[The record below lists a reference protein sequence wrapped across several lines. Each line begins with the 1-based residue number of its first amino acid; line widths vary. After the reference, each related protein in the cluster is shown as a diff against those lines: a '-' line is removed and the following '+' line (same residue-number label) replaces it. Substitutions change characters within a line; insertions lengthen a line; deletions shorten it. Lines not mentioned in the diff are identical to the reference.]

1 MARTL
6 LVLEHVTHAR
16 ASDAIAVLFAAAA
29 AAAVLASGCAGTPTT
44 VDDAPAPT
52 AAASCAPR
60 GRRPLGADA
69 ARVAPRCEAPTPLDV
84 HHDAQGHVDIL
95 HAYLTARGV
104 EGPFL
109 VDTGSQR
116 SFVIHD
122 GDERGTSATTVISCK
137 ETELP
142 IIARLQPRTAPDG
155 RPRAGVLGVDLLAH
169 GEVMDLDLAKGQ
181 LAWYS
186 PAPRMPAGAV
196 VVPVEYRKGW
206 LVASGIRV
214 NGRDVKL
221 VIDTGAQNVI
231 LVDDVARPGETREE
245 TFDGTSS
252 PITLF
257 HADGVVT
264 YADGV
269 RRRVP
274 VDRTDAFPTLQGL
287 IATLGNDVSG
297 ILGMSALG
305 RERVILDRE
314 SMILVLPPLAPI
326 PL

>member
-1 MARTL
+1 MPW
-6 LVLEHVTHAR
+6 HAR
-16 ASDAIAVLFAAAA
+16 AASDAIAVLFVAATALL
-29 AAAVLASGCAGTPTT
+29 AVGCGGPVPAG
-44 VDDAPAPT
+44 DDAPAPVSSDT
-52 AAASCAPR
+52 RAPPARPIAANAV
-60 GRRPLGADA
+60 
-69 ARVAPRCEAPTPLDV
+69 RVAPRCEAPTPLEI
-84 HHDAQGHVDIL
+84 HHDAEGHVDIL
-95 HAYLTARGV
+95 HALLTARGA

-122 GDERGTSATTVISCK
+122 GDESGSSATAIISCT
-137 ETELP
+137 ETKLP
-142 IIARLQPRTAPDG
+142 IIARMLPRTTPDG
-155 RPRAGVLGVDLLAH
+155 RPRAGVLGADLLAH
-169 GEVMDLDLAKGQ
+169 GEVLDLDLAKGQ

-186 PAPRMPAGAV
+186 PAPRVPVGAV
-196 VVPVEYRKGW
+196 VVPVELRKGW

-214 NGRDVKL
+214 DGREVKL

-231 LVDDVARPGETREE
+231 LVDHVARPDEIRED
-245 TFDGTSS
+245 TFDGTAS
-252 PITLF
+252 PVTLF

-287 IATLGNDVSG
+287 IANLGSDVAG
-297 ILGMSALG
+297 LLGMTALG
-305 RERVILDRE
+305 RDRVILDRE
-314 SMILVLPPLAPI
+314 SMVLVFPPATAS